1 MKKIFL
7 IITIIIS
14 INQYIKSQDKNSSF
28 LVMGVPQYL
37 ITNGLRIDFD
47 LKTQK
52 PKKWVVL
59 SPIIYLNQNS
69 DNYMFDENI
78 YGGGLEIT
86 FKQFLSKEDNGKGV
100 YVAYGLRYVYNN
112 IEKEGEYWIERNKL
126 YYEETGK
133 YTTQIHKSGL
143 NCFLGTQFDIT
154 KNLLADVY
162 IGFGFRYSL
171 LDYSKGEGSRF
182 SSSWID
188 YGYSGILL
196 VSGIR
201 IGVGL

>member
-1 MKKIFL
+1 MKKIFIITL
-7 IITIIIS
+7 IIIGIILPV
-14 INQYIKSQDKNSSF
+14 KSQDNSSSF

-37 ITNGLRIDFD
+37 ITKGLRIDFD

-59 SPIIYLNQNS
+59 SPILYLNQNS
-69 DNYMFDENI
+69 DDYLYDENI
-78 YGGGLEIT
+78 YGGGIEVT
-86 FKQFLSKEDNGKGV
+86 FKQFLSKEDNAKGV
-100 YVAYGLRYVYNN
+100 YFAYGPKYVYNS
-112 IEKEGEYWIERNKL
+112 IEKEGEYWVERNNL
-126 YYEETGK
+126 IYEETGI
-133 YTTQIHKSGL
+133 YTTSIHKLGI

-154 KNLLADVY
+154 ENLFTDVY
-162 IGFGFRYSL
+162 IGFGFRYSF
-171 LDYSKGEGSRF
+171 LDYSEGEGSSY

-201 IGVGL
+201 VGVGL